1 MEILEVALVL
11 PLLFMFLLG
20 AVWFGRAFQTYA
32 SITQAAQQGAVTA
45 ARPACTSCVQD
56 CPWADSNANN
66 TSFPCDST
74 VESSVF
80 AVMDAAKLN
89 RSEIVPYIPSGL
101 QYCALPSASSCGPG
115 ASGISICRSVVL
127 NPGGPVPQCGMI
139 VSFQYPFEMN
149 LPFTSLNLR
158 QIMLRTQAE
167 SRMEN

>member
-1 MEILEVALVL
+1 MKRRYSKFVRVVTGTEGMEILEAALVL

-20 AVWFGRAFQTYA
+20 SVWFGRAFQTYA

-80 AVMDAAKLN
+80 AVMA
-89 RSEIVPYIPSGL
+89 
-101 QYCALPSASSCGPG
+101 SAF
-115 ASGISICRSVVL
+115 AYMSICSYDTRENWSC
-127 NPGGPVPQCGMI
+127 QE
-139 VSFQYPFEMN
+139 S
-149 LPFTSLNLR
+149 SL
-158 QIMLRTQAE
+158 AG
-167 SRMEN
+167 